1 MERSQFYARW
11 SALHGDTPATGIVKG
26 WLTISYSLMRP
37 FVVLKVS
44 PHLITIFGVIAS
56 IATWLNAHHW
66 YSALLLVL
74 SLAAD
79 GVDGTLAVLR
89 GVEGKWGAIIDA
101 LCDRISEVFWAL
113 TFYNLG
119 APVTVIAFA
128 WLAAGT
134 QEYVR
139 ARMGGLGATAIEVVT
154 IAERPVRASLL
165 FIALV
170 STHTNFDMVNRMAWM
185 WLIMQLIS
193 FVLVFNDGYRRLK

>member
-1 MERSQFYARW
+1 
-11 SALHGDTPATGIVKG
+11 
-26 WLTISYSLMRP
+26 MRP
-37 FVVLKVS
+37 FVLLKVS
-44 PHLITIFGVIAS
+44 PNLITILGVVAS
-56 IATWLNAHHW
+56 IATWLSAYHW
-66 YSALLLVL
+66 YAALFLVL

-89 GVEGKWGAIIDA
+89 GVEGKWGALVDA
-101 LCDRISEVFWAL
+101 FCDRISEVIWAL
-113 TFYNLG
+113 AFYKIG
-119 APVTVIAFA
+119 APTIVIAVA

-170 STHTNFDMVNRMAWM
+170 SIHTNFDMVNRAAWM

>member
-1 MERSQFYARW
+1 VERNQFYARW
-11 SALHGDTPATGIVKG
+11 SALHGDTPANGIVKA
-26 WLTISYSLMRP
+26 WLAISYSLMRP
-37 FVVLKVS
+37 FVLLKVS
-44 PHLITIFGVIAS
+44 PHLITIFGVVAS
-56 IATWLNAHHW
+56 IATWLSAPHW
-66 YSALLLVL
+66 YAALLLIA

-89 GVEGKWGAIIDA
+89 GVEGKWGAIVDA
-101 LCDRISEVFWAL
+101 LSDRISEVFWAL
-113 TFYNLG
+113 AFYKIG
-119 APVTVIAFA
+119 APVIVIALS

-139 ARMGGLGATAIEVVT
+139 ARMGGLGETAIHLVT

-165 FIALV
+165 FVALV
-170 STHTNFDMVNRMAWM
+170 SIHTNYSMVNRAAWM